1 MMEDRSFSRDE
12 RGEIVRAPET
22 IGSPVEDAMHTL
34 GPQERVDTC
43 AIRSQQHILSMYGID
58 IPEAELVQD
67 AIKHDEY
74 SMSDT
79 NGTSIDDVGNLL
91 ERQGIDV
98 NRYDNAT
105 VAHLISE
112 LGPGHKIIVGID
124 AYEAI
129 ADSLP
134 ERLVEMQKDAVM
146 ERANHAVLV
155 VDVDPRTLDVAIID
169 PADGCLHSV
178 PVGRFIDAW
187 QDSDCF
193 MMATKESPE
202 EFIAKSGSEL
212 GGTTMMHDF
221 DKHDFPM
228 GHVAG
233 VDPQDMDV
241 NQPRLGSLGQV
252 VGAAPGLGGLGHVA
266 GVASQDMD
274 VNQPRL
280 GSLGQV
286 VGAAPGLGGLG
297 HVAGV
302 ASQDMDVN
310 QPRLGSLGQVA
321 GIAPRL
327 GSLGQVAGFATD
339 ETNSLLSGVGILG
352 SQEVVALDLTGNGD
366 VDALVFDTDGNG
378 TLDALAL
385 DTTGDGSV
393 DMLAFDTDNN
403 GMPDAFALDTNGDGA
418 LDTFATSVDLNGD
431 GIPDLIGVD
440 LNSDGIIDCTVDPD
454 DFSTEY

>member
-1 MMEDRSFSRDE
+1 MDNGSFSRDE
-12 RGEIVRAPET
+12 LGGIVRAPET
-22 IGSPVEDAMHTL
+22 IGSPVEDAMYAP

-43 AIRSQQHILSMYGID
+43 AIRSQQHILSMYGIE
-58 IPEAELVQD
+58 IPETDLVQD
-67 AIKHDEY
+67 AIKHNEY

-91 ERQGIDV
+91 ERHGVNV

-112 LGPGHKIIVGID
+112 LGQGHKVIVGID

-134 ERLVEMQKDAVM
+134 ARMVEMQKDAVM
-146 ERANHAVLV
+146 EKANHAVLV
-155 VDVDPRTLDVAIID
+155 VDVDPRTLDVAIVD
-169 PADGCLHSV
+169 PADGRLHCV
-178 PVGRFIDAW
+178 PVGRFVDAW

-202 EFIAKSGSEL
+202 EFLAENRSEL
-212 GGTTMMHDF
+212 GGTIMMHDY
-221 DKHDFPM
+221 DKHDFST
-228 GHVAG
+228 GHIAG
-233 VDPQDMDV
+233 IDPQDMDV
-241 NQPRLGSLGQV
+241 NQPRLDSLGQVVGAAPGLGGLGHVAGVASQDMDINQPRLGSLGQV

-266 GVASQDMD
+266 GVAPQNMD
-274 VNQPRL
+274 ANQPRL

-286 VGAAPGLGGLG
+286 VGAAPCLGGLG

-302 ASQDMDVN
+302 VPQGMDVN

-321 GIAPRL
+321 VSGL
-327 GSLGQVAGFATD
+327 TTD
-339 ETNSLLSGVGILG
+339 ETNSALSGVETAG
-352 SQEVVALDLTGNGD
+352 SMGLVAVDLTGNGGI
-366 VDALVFDTDGNG
+366 DA
-378 TLDALAL
+378 
-385 DTTGDGSV
+385 
-393 DMLAFDTDNN
+393 LAFDTDNN
-403 GMPDAFALDTNGDGA
+403 GMPDAFALDTNGDGVM
-418 LDTFATSVDLNGD
+418 DTFATTTDLNGD

-440 LNSDGIIDCTVDPD
+440 LNGDGIIDCTVDPD